1 MGGMTRG
8 PDSGSSGW
16 LVAVGDP
23 KGARML
29 EHPVRAIVTAATYSG
44 AVITIEADVVVRAKG
59 PVCVRHE
66 VPGRDPWL
74 AWVPQER
81 ATALA

>member
-8 PDSGSSGW
+8 PDPDYSGW
-16 LVAVGDP
+16 FVTVGDP
-23 KGARML
+23 KGARVL
-29 EHPVRAIVTAATYSG
+29 ERPVRAIVTAATYSG
-44 AVITIEADVVVRAKG
+44 AVITIEADVVARARG
-59 PVCVRHE
+59 LVCVRQE
-66 VPGRDPWL
+66 APGRESWL